1 MKILGSVKTYF
12 ESVSIGSSTK
22 SGESTAKISWCYGF
36 YGFPVSNSKDT
47 QRFAYSAQ
55 LGGENDELGGI
66 EKAEV
71 MSGDEKDVDVIGAR
85 S

>member
-1 MKILGSVKTYF
+1 MKILGSVKKYF
-12 ESVSIGSSTK
+12 KSVSIGSSTK
-22 SGESTAKISWCYGF
+22 SGESTAKISWRYGF

-55 LGGENDELGGI
+55 LGGEI